1 MKNSRIKAALIAVIC
16 SMVLPLNVMAAEPAA
31 TVPEIPDRII
41 TENGYLEKVTDIPS
55 EKGDIGV
62 LRYQYKVVTSGGNL
76 NVRDYPVTGNVIGSL
91 KNGTI
96 VDIPFMQPGWIPDGW
111 LYMTS
116 PIEGY
121 VASQYIGNV

>member
-55 EKGDIGV
+55 EKSNIGV